1 MKKLI
6 LALIVALGVSVSVK
20 AETFSNAIFAE
31 MMPLAALGFL
41 IMTQEEYRS
50 CSNNKMLEGGFS
62 DGKSNHTFNIEPCD
76 YLDNPSK
83 YTLKSS

>member
-6 LALIVALGVSVSVK
+6 LALIVTLSLSLNVK
-20 AETFSNAIFAE
+20 AETFSAVFHANV
-31 MMPLAALGFL
+31 MPLAALGFL
-41 IMTQEEYRS
+41 IMTQEDYRS
-50 CSNNKMLEGGFS
+50 CSDNKMLEGGFS
-62 DGKSNHTFNIEPCD
+62 HGKSNHTFNIAPCD